1 MPITMT
7 TSPAKTQRQLA
18 YVVNR
23 PPTSGPT
30 ATAIAPAEATSP

>member
-1 MPITMT
+1 MPSTMT

-18 YVVNR
+18 YVVNN
-23 PPTSGPT
+23 PPTNGPT